1 MLRRTFEDTS
11 VTKLRQLLASRY
23 GKGLEIRQL
32 ADLTNLDNDESIH
45 LKGSELHIPIQAEG
59 NFLGTAVI
67 PEARDLAEDKKSDI
81 AQVVRMVLKPT
92 LYNLYLERKEN
103 NLQQLADAQFSTENL
118 QLFGEDLPSFDEL
131 LSDETVLSES
141 DSSKAQLSSN
151 LIHLDGTN
159 VIMIKK
165 AALQLH
171 EMTHRWAFVPFNDVK
186 DQLKTALDISKMGA
200 MTIFTEEVSSLST
213 EDQALLLEYMDS
225 PRSDAEPLIITSS
238 RLSLA
243 ELRNSD
249 LHPHLLDE
257 IEVNSFEVDR
267 APLGY
272 QSMKEVL
279 ELFFLGD
286 KDPK

>member
-1 MLRRTFEDTS
+1 MLRRTYEDTS

-32 ADLTNLDNDESIH
+32 ADLSNLNDDESIL
-45 LKGSELHIPIQAEG
+45 LKGSELHIPIRAEG

-81 AQVVRMVLKPT
+81 AQVVRMILKPA
-92 LYNLYLERKEN
+92 LYNLYLERKES
-103 NLQQLADAQFSTENL
+103 NLQQLADADFSTENL
-118 QLFGEDLPSFDEL
+118 QLFGEELPSFDEL
-131 LSDETVLSES
+131 LSDDSVLAENEKSE
-141 DSSKAQLSSN
+141 AQLSSN

-159 VIMIKK
+159 TIMIKK

-200 MTIFTEEVSSLST
+200 MTIFVEEAGSLST
-213 EDQALLLEYMDS
+213 EDQNLLLEYMDS

-249 LHPHLLDE
+249 LHPHLIDE

-272 QSMKEVL
+272 QSLKEVL